1 MFLLFKLFTKY
12 GFYGLIYVYYFK
24 TFRRVVMTIVCILLL
39 LIFSLGAFLIYKK
52 SKTEKNIEKA
62 FVLAL
67 ASIVL
72 FSLGLEMSIFNINF
86 YTSKGNEEINL
97 NSQLADY
104 ENCEGYYTFF
114 TDETIE
120 IPKINEEINNIHIK
134 LNENNPF
141 VITANI
147 LLTDEANQFY
157 YGTPKRDIYLNVSK
171 SQYININ
178 TAGKSEKLGLIFES
192 DEDIVNIDSI
202 SINTERPFE
211 FSFLRIL
218 CLVGILCLVYL
229 FKPSSILYKKKLT
242 DSEYSKNT
250 LVTVLLCLQCAI
262 IIIFASINPTFMGFA
277 AKNYNQ
283 YKWDGTGVDLVGIDY
298 SSHNQ
303 YDELARAFLQ
313 GKTYIDNDDVP
324 QSLID
329 MENPYDT
336 TARSKQSQ
344 LTGDSYRWDVAY
356 FKGHYY
362 VYFGI
367 VPLLL
372 MYLPF
377 RAIFKAPF
385 PSAVG
390 IMAFALIFSIG
401 VFKLLDL
408 ICKKKFKNISVG
420 TYLITALTFV
430 NCCGMTFLVKRPDF
444 YSVPIMTSMAFV
456 VWGIYLWFKGLNAE
470 KNRLLNF
477 FTGSLCMALSVG
489 CRPQAVLICGVALPL
504 FLGYFFKDK
513 FIFKKQGIKELIP
526 LAIPFVI
533 IASGIMYYNYIRFG
547 SPFDFGSA
555 YNLTTNDV
563 TRRGFSIGRTGL
575 GIFTYLFQTPSFNA
589 TFPFI
594 EQVSIETNY
603 MGKTISENC
612 FGGLITTLPLLW
624 FGFAFPKVK
633 NTLKEKKVLALTIAL
648 FLIGFALVIADT
660 QAGGLL
666 QRYYSD
672 FGYIFFL
679 GAIFVI
685 YSLFEKSSLKEN
697 SNTLNTLIFISAFL
711 SIFYTI
717 ALAFSVSD
725 VTIDT
730 ENPTLFG
737 TIRHIV
743 EFWT

>member
-1 MFLLFKLFTKY
+1 
-12 GFYGLIYVYYFK
+12 
-24 TFRRVVMTIVCILLL
+24 MTVICILLL
-39 LIFSLGAFLIYKK
+39 LIFSFGAFLIYKK

-67 ASIVL
+67 ASIIL
-72 FSLGLEMSIFNINF
+72 FSVGLEISIFNINF
-86 YTSKGNEEINL
+86 YTTKGYEEINL
-97 NSQLADY
+97 NSKLADY
-104 ENCEGYYTFF
+104 QNCEGYYTFF

-120 IPKINEEINNIHIK
+120 IPEINEKIKNINIK
-134 LNENNPF
+134 LNPNNES
-141 VITANI
+141 VVYAKIY
-147 LLTDEANQFY
+147 LTDEANEFY
-157 YGTPKRDIYLNVSK
+157 YGTPEREIYLYVTK

-178 TAGKSEKLGLIFES
+178 TSGNSEKLALIFGS
-192 DEDIVNIDSI
+192 DSEAVNIDSI
-202 SINTERPFE
+202 SINCERPFE
-211 FSFLRIL
+211 FSLLRIF

-250 LVTVLLCLQCAI
+250 LAAVLLCLECAI
-262 IIIFASINPTFMGFA
+262 IIILGSINPTFMGIA
-277 AKNYNQ
+277 SKSYNPH
-283 YKWDGTGVDLVGIDY
+283 KWDGTGIDLVRISY
-298 SSHNQ
+298 SQHNQ
-303 YDELARAFLQ
+303 YDELAQAFLQ

-336 TARSKQSQ
+336 TARSRQAELS
-344 LTGDSYRWDVAY
+344 GDSYRWDVAY
-356 FKGHYY
+356 FDGHYY

-377 RAIFKAPF
+377 RAIFEAPF

-390 IMAFALIFSIG
+390 IMGFALIFSIG

-408 ICKKKFKNISVG
+408 IIKRKFKNISVG
-420 TYLITALTFV
+420 TYLITALTLI
-430 NCCGMTFLVKRPDF
+430 NCCGMLFLVKRPDF
-444 YSVPIMTSMAFV
+444 YSVPIITSMAFV
-456 VWGIYLWFKGLNAE
+456 IWGIYLWFKGLNTD
-470 KNRLLNF
+470 KNKLLNF

-489 CRPQAVLICGVALPL
+489 CRPQSVLICAVALPL
-504 FLGYFFKDK
+504 FLGYFFKEK
-513 FIFKKQGIKELIP
+513 LIFKKQGIKELIA
-526 LAIPFVI
+526 LAIPFVV
-533 IASGIMYYNYIRFG
+533 IASGIMYYNYIRFD

-563 TRRGFSIGRTGL
+563 TMRGFSLGRTGL

-594 EQVSIETNY
+594 EEVSIETSY
-603 MGKTISENC
+603 IGKTIAENC
-612 FGGLITTLPLLW
+612 FGGLITSLPLLW
-624 FGFAFPKVK
+624 FGFALPKAK
-633 NTLKEKKVLALTIAL
+633 AILKEKNIFALTITL

-679 GAIFVI
+679 ATNFVI
-685 YSLFEKSSLKEN
+685 YSLCEKEN
-697 SNTLNTLIFISAFL
+697 PLNNSNSLNNLIFISALL
-711 SIFYTI
+711 SVFYTI

-737 TIRHIV
+737 TLRHLV

>member
-1 MFLLFKLFTKY
+1 
-12 GFYGLIYVYYFK
+12 
-24 TFRRVVMTIVCILLL
+24 MTIVCILLL

-86 YTSKGNEEINL
+86 YTSKGNKEINL

-202 SINTERPFE
+202 SINTEIPFE
-211 FSFLRIL
+211 FSLLRIF

-250 LVTVLLCLQCAI
+250 LVTVLLCLQCTI
-262 IIIFASINPTFMGFA
+262 IIILGSINPTFMGIA
-277 AKNYNQ
+277 SKNYNQ
-283 YKWDGTGVDLVGIDY
+283 YKWDGAGVDLVGIDY
-298 SSHNQ
+298 ASHNQ

-377 RAIFKAPF
+377 RAIYKAPF

-444 YSVPIMTSMAFV
+444 
-456 VWGIYLWFKGLNAE
+456 
-470 KNRLLNF
+470 
-477 FTGSLCMALSVG
+477 
-489 CRPQAVLICGVALPL
+489 
-504 FLGYFFKDK
+504 
-513 FIFKKQGIKELIP
+513 
-526 LAIPFVI
+526 
-533 IASGIMYYNYIRFG
+533 
-547 SPFDFGSA
+547 
-555 YNLTTNDV
+555 
-563 TRRGFSIGRTGL
+563 
-575 GIFTYLFQTPSFNA
+575 
-589 TFPFI
+589 
-594 EQVSIETNY
+594 
-603 MGKTISENC
+603 
-612 FGGLITTLPLLW
+612 
-624 FGFAFPKVK
+624 
-633 NTLKEKKVLALTIAL
+633 
-648 FLIGFALVIADT
+648 
-660 QAGGLL
+660 
-666 QRYYSD
+666 
-672 FGYIFFL
+672 
-679 GAIFVI
+679 
-685 YSLFEKSSLKEN
+685 
-697 SNTLNTLIFISAFL
+697 
-711 SIFYTI
+711 
-717 ALAFSVSD
+717 
-725 VTIDT
+725 
-730 ENPTLFG
+730 
-737 TIRHIV
+737 
-743 EFWT
+743 

>member
-1 MFLLFKLFTKY
+1 
-12 GFYGLIYVYYFK
+12 
-24 TFRRVVMTIVCILLL
+24 MTVICILLL
-39 LIFSLGAFLIYKK
+39 SIFSVGAFFIYKK

-72 FSLGLEMSIFNINF
+72 FSIGLEISIFNINF
-86 YTSKGNEEINL
+86 YISKGNEEINL
-97 NSQLADY
+97 NSKLSDY

-120 IPKINEEINNIHIK
+120 IPEINQKINNIHIK
-134 LNENNPF
+134 LNRNNPS
-141 VITANI
+141 VVTAKLI
-147 LLTDEANQFY
+147 LTDEANQFY
-157 YGTPKRDIYLNVSK
+157 YSTPERDIYLNVNK

-178 TAGKSEKLGLIFES
+178 TSGKSEKVGLIFES
-192 DEDIVNIDSI
+192 NSDTINIDSI
-202 SINTERPFE
+202 SINAERPLE
-211 FSFLRIL
+211 ISLLRIF

-229 FKPSSILYKKKLT
+229 FKPSSILYQKKLT
-242 DSEYSKNT
+242 DNEYSKNT
-250 LVTVLLCLQCAI
+250 LVTVLLCLECAI
-262 IIIFASINPTFMGFA
+262 IIILASINPTFMGIA
-277 AKNYNQ
+277 SKNYNS
-283 YKWDGTGVDLVGIDY
+283 YKWDGNGIDFVRIDY
-298 SSHNQ
+298 TAHNQ
-303 YDELARAFLQ
+303 YDELAQAFLE
-313 GKTYIDNDDVP
+313 GKTYIDNNDVP

-336 TARSKQSQ
+336 TARSRQSEIS
-344 LTGDSYRWDVAY
+344 GDSYRWDVAY
-356 FKGHYY
+356 FNGHYY

-367 VPLLL
+367 VPLLI

-377 RAIFKAPF
+377 RAIFDAPF

-390 IMAFALIFSIG
+390 IMAFALFFSIG
-401 VFKLLDL
+401 VFKLLDHL
-408 ICKKKFKNISVG
+408 CKKKFKNISIG
-420 TYLITALTFV
+420 TYLLTSLTFV
-430 NCCGMTFLVKRPDF
+430 NCCGMTFLAKRPDF
-444 YSVPIMTSMAFV
+444 YSIPIITSMAFV
-456 VWGIYLWFKGLNAE
+456 VWGIYLWFRGLDTD
-470 KNRLLNF
+470 KKKILYF

-489 CRPQAVLICGVALPL
+489 CRPQSVLICGIALPL
-504 FLGYFFKDK
+504 FLSYFFKDK
-513 FIFKKQGIKELIP
+513 FIFKKQGIKELIT
-526 LAIPFVI
+526 LAIPFIV

-563 TRRGFSIGRTGL
+563 TRRGFSFGRTGL
-575 GIFTYLFQTPSFNA
+575 GIFTYLFQTPAFNA

-594 EQVSIETNY
+594 EPVSIETNY
-603 MGKTISENC
+603 IGKTISENC
-612 FGGLITTLPLLW
+612 FGGLITSLPLLW
-624 FGFAFPKVK
+624 FSFALPKAKSV
-633 NTLKEKKVLALTIAL
+633 LKEKKVFAFTIIL
-648 FLIGFALVIADT
+648 FLIGFALVIADV

-685 YSLFEKSSLKEN
+685 YSLYEQKPLENNANSLN
-697 SNTLNTLIFISAFL
+697 NLLIFSAFL
-711 SIFYTI
+711 SIFYSF

-737 TIRHIV
+737 TLRHIV
-743 EFWT
+743 EFWN

>member
-1 MFLLFKLFTKY
+1 
-12 GFYGLIYVYYFK
+12 
-24 TFRRVVMTIVCILLL
+24 MTVICILI
-39 LIFSLGAFLIYKK
+39 LIAFSLGAFLIYKK
-52 SKTEKNIEKA
+52 SNAEKNLEKA
-62 FVLAL
+62 FVLAM

-72 FSLGLEMSIFNINF
+72 FSIGLEASLFNINF
-86 YTSKGNEEINL
+86 YTSRGNEEIIL
-97 NSQLADY
+97 NEKLSDY
-104 ENCEGYYTFF
+104 KNCEGYYTFY

-120 IPKINEEINNIHIK
+120 IPEINQKINNIHIK
-134 LNENNPF
+134 LNENNLS

-147 LLTDEANQFY
+147 LLTDEANQFFFS
-157 YGTPKRDIYLNVSK
+157 TPERDIYLNVNK

-192 DEDIVNIDSI
+192 DLDTVNVDSI
-202 SINTERPFE
+202 SINAQRPFE
-211 FSFLRIL
+211 ISFLRIF

-242 DSEYSKNT
+242 DHEYSKNT
-250 LVTVLLCLQCAI
+250 LVTVLLCLECAI
-262 IIIFASINPTFMGFA
+262 IIILGSINPTFMGIA
-277 AKNYNQ
+277 SRSYNQ
-283 YKWDGTGVDLVGIDY
+283 YKWDGNGIDLVNINY

-303 YDELARAFLQ
+303 YDELAQAFLQ

-336 TARSKQSQ
+336 TARSQQAQ

-356 FKGHYY
+356 FDGHYY

-377 RAIFKAPF
+377 RAIFDAPF

-408 ICKKKFKNISVG
+408 IIKKKFRNISVG
-420 TYLITALTFV
+420 TYLLTALTFV
-430 NCCGMTFLVKRPDF
+430 NCCGMTFLAKRPDF

-456 VWGIYLWFKGLNAE
+456 VWGIYLWFKGLNEE
-470 KNRLLNF
+470 KKKPIYF
-477 FTGSLCMALSVG
+477 FLGSLCMALSVG
-489 CRPQAVLICGVALPL
+489 CRPQAVLICAVALPL

-513 FIFKKQGIKELIP
+513 FIFKKQGIKELAV
-526 LAIPFVI
+526 LAVPFVAV
-533 IASGIMYYNYIRFG
+533 ASVIMYYNYIRFG

-575 GIFTYLFQTPSFNA
+575 GIFTYLFQTPSFNG

-594 EQVSIETNY
+594 EGVNIETNY

-612 FGGLITTLPLLW
+612 FGGLITSLPLLW
-624 FGFAFPKVK
+624 FGFALPKVK
-633 NTLKEKKVLALTIAL
+633 NALKEKKVFALTITL
-648 FLIGFALVIADT
+648 FLIGFALVIADA

-685 YSLFEKSSLKEN
+685 YSLCEKQGLEKS
-697 SNTLNTLIFISAFL
+697 SNTLNNLVFISAFL
-711 SIFYTI
+711 SIFYSI

-730 ENPTLFG
+730 ENSTLFG
-737 TIRHIV
+737 ILRHMV
-743 EFWT
+743 EFWI

>member
-1 MFLLFKLFTKY
+1 
-12 GFYGLIYVYYFK
+12 
-24 TFRRVVMTIVCILLL
+24 MTIICVLLL
-39 LIFSLGAFLIYKK
+39 LIFSFGACLIYKK
-52 SKTEKNIEKA
+52 SKSEKNIEKA

-72 FSLGLEMSIFNINF
+72 FSLGLEFSIFNINF
-86 YTSKGNEEINL
+86 YTSRGNEEINL
-97 NSQLADY
+97 NSKLADY

-120 IPKINEEINNIHIK
+120 IPQINEKINNIHIK
-134 LNENNPF
+134 LNENNPY

-157 YGTPKRDIYLNVSK
+157 YNTPERDIYINVRK

-178 TAGKSEKLGLIFES
+178 TAGNSEKLGLIFES

-202 SINTERPFE
+202 SINAQRPFE
-211 FSFLRIL
+211 LSFLRIF

-250 LVTVLLCLQCAI
+250 LVTVLLCLECAI
-262 IIIFASINPTFMGFA
+262 IIILASINPTFMGIA
-277 AKNYNQ
+277 SKNYNA
-283 YKWDGTGVDLVGIDY
+283 YKWDGKGVDLVGIDY
-298 SSHNQ
+298 ASHNQ
-303 YDELARAFLQ
+303 YDELAQAFLH

-324 QSLID
+324 QSLVD

-336 TARSKQSQ
+336 TARSKQALLS
-344 LTGDSYRWDVAY
+344 GDSYRWDVAY
-356 FKGHYY
+356 FNGHYY

-372 MYLPF
+372 MYLPC
-377 RAIFKAPF
+377 RIIFNAPF

-420 TYLITALTFV
+420 TYLLTALTFV
-430 NCCGMTFLVKRPDF
+430 NCCGMTFLAKRPDF

-456 VWGIYLWFKGLNAE
+456 VWGIYLWFKGLNE
-470 KNRLLNF
+470 KKKRGLNF
-477 FTGSLCMALSVG
+477 LLGSLCMALSVG
-489 CRPQAVLICGVALPL
+489 CRPQSVLICAVAVPL

-513 FIFKKQGIKELIP
+513 FILKKQGIKELIT
-526 LAIPFVI
+526 LAIPFIVV
-533 IASGIMYYNYIRFG
+533 ASGIMYYNYIRFG

-563 TRRGFSIGRTGL
+563 TRRGLSLGRTGL

-603 MGKTISENC
+603 IGKTISENC
-612 FGGLITTLPLLW
+612 FGGLITSLPLLW
-624 FGFAFPKVK
+624 FGFTLPKVK
-633 NTLKEKKVLALTIAL
+633 NTLKDNKLLALTITL

-679 GAIFVI
+679 GTILVI
-685 YSLFEKSSLKEN
+685 YSLYEKSSLKE
-697 SNTLNTLIFISAFL
+697 SSDTLNNLIFISAFL
-711 SIFYTI
+711 SIFYSF

-737 TIRHIV
+737 TLRHIV
-743 EFWT
+743 EFWN

>member
-1 MFLLFKLFTKY
+1 
-12 GFYGLIYVYYFK
+12 
-24 TFRRVVMTIVCILLL
+24 MTIICILLL
-39 LIFSLGAFLIYKK
+39 LIFSFGAFLIYKK

-62 FVLAL
+62 FVLAVS
-67 ASIVL
+67 SIIL
-72 FSLGLEMSIFNINF
+72 FSIGLEISIFNINF
-86 YTSKGNEEINL
+86 YNSKGNEEISL
-97 NSQLADY
+97 NTKLSDY
-104 ENCEGYYTFF
+104 RNCEGYYTFF

-120 IPKINEEINNIHIK
+120 IPDINEKIKNINIK
-134 LNENNPF
+134 LNGNNES
-141 VITANI
+141 VVSVNI
-147 LLTDEANQFY
+147 LLTDEANKTY
-157 YGTPKRDIYLNVSK
+157 YETPERDVYLYINQ

-178 TAGKSEKLGLIFES
+178 TAGKTEKLGLIFES
-192 DEDIVNIDSI
+192 DVDTVNIDSI
-202 SINTERPFE
+202 SINCERPFE
-211 FSFLRIL
+211 FSILRIF
-218 CLVGILCLVYL
+218 CLVGILCLFYI
-229 FKPSSILYKKKLT
+229 FKPSSILYKKKLC
-242 DSEYSKNT
+242 DNEYSKNT
-250 LVTVLLCLQCAI
+250 LVTVLLCLECAI
-262 IIIFASINPTFMGFA
+262 IIILGSINPTFMGIA
-277 AKNYNQ
+277 SKNYNPH
-283 YKWDGTGVDLVGIDY
+283 KWDGEGIDLVRISY
-298 SSHNQ
+298 SQHNQ
-303 YDELARAFLQ
+303 YDELAQAFLQ

-336 TARSKQSQ
+336 NARSKQALLS
-344 LTGDSYRWDVAY
+344 GDSYRWDVAY
-356 FKGHYY
+356 FNGHYY

-377 RAIFKAPF
+377 RAIFDAPF

-390 IMAFALIFSIG
+390 IMGFALIFSIG
-401 VFKLLDL
+401 VFKLLNL

-420 TYLITALTFV
+420 TYLLTSLTLI

-456 VWGIYLWFKGLNAE
+456 VWGVYLWIKGLDAD
-470 KNRLLNF
+470 KKKLKYF
-477 FTGSLCMALSVG
+477 FLGSLCMALSVG
-489 CRPQAVLICGVALPL
+489 CRPQSVLICAVALPL

-513 FIFKKQGIKELIP
+513 FIFKKQGIKELVT

-533 IASGIMYYNYIRFG
+533 IASGIMYYNFIRFG

-563 TRRGFSIGRTGL
+563 TRRGFSFGRTGL
-575 GIFTYLFQTPSFNA
+575 GIYTYLFQAPSFNA

-594 EQVSIETNY
+594 EPVSIETNY
-603 MGKTISENC
+603 IGKTIYENC
-612 FGGLITTLPLLW
+612 FGGLITSLPLLW
-624 FGFAFPKVK
+624 FGFALPKAK
-633 NTLKEKKVLALTIAL
+633 NILKEKKLLSLTIVL
-648 FLIGFALVIADT
+648 FIIGLALVIADT

-679 GAIFVI
+679 GAILVI
-685 YSLFEKSSLKEN
+685 YSLFEKNANTEF
-697 SNTLNTLIFISAFL
+697 SNTLKTLLFISAFL

-717 ALAFSVSD
+717 SLAFSISD

-737 TIRHIV
+737 TFRHLV

>member
-1 MFLLFKLFTKY
+1 
-12 GFYGLIYVYYFK
+12 
-24 TFRRVVMTIVCILLL
+24 MTAICILLL
-39 LIFSLGAFLIYKK
+39 LIFSFGAFFIYKK
-52 SKTEKNIEKA
+52 SKNEKNIEKA
-62 FVLAL
+62 FALAL

-72 FSLGLEMSIFNINF
+72 FSLGLEISIFNINF
-86 YTSKGNEEINL
+86 YTSKGYEEINL
-97 NSQLADY
+97 EAKLKDY
-104 ENCEGYYTFF
+104 KNCEGYYTFF
-114 TDETIE
+114 TDTTIE
-120 IPKINEEINNIHIK
+120 IPEIDEKINNIHIK
-134 LNENNPF
+134 LNQNNPSY
-141 VITANI
+141 VTSKIY
-147 LLTDEANQFY
+147 LTDEANEFY
-157 YGTPKRDIYLNVSK
+157 YSTPERDIYTYVTK

-178 TAGKSEKLGLIFES
+178 TAGKSEKIALLFES
-192 DEDIVNIDSI
+192 DTETVNIDSI
-202 SINTERPFE
+202 SINCERPFE
-211 FSFLRIL
+211 FSLLRIF
-218 CLVGILCLVYL
+218 CLVGALCLLYL

-242 DSEYSKNT
+242 DNEYSKNT
-250 LVTVLLCLQCAI
+250 LVTVLLCLECAI
-262 IIIFASINPTFMGFA
+262 IIILGSINPTFMGIA
-277 AKNYNQ
+277 SKGYNYH
-283 YKWDGTGVDLVGIDY
+283 KWDGNGIDLVKISY
-298 SSHNQ
+298 SQHNQ
-303 YDELARAFLQ
+303 YDELAQAFLQ

-336 TARSKQSQ
+336 VARSKQAEAS
-344 LTGDSYRWDVAY
+344 GDSYRWDVAY
-356 FKGHYY
+356 FNGHYY

-377 RAIFKAPF
+377 RAIFDAPF

-390 IMAFALIFSIG
+390 IMGFALIFSIG

-420 TYLITALTFV
+420 TYLLTALTFV
-430 NCCGMTFLVKRPDF
+430 NCCGMTFLAKRPDF

-456 VWGIYLWFKGLNAE
+456 VWGIYLWFKGLNTD
-470 KNRLLNF
+470 KNKLLNF

-489 CRPQAVLICGVALPL
+489 CRPQSVLICAIALPL
-504 FLGYFFKDK
+504 FLSYFFKEK
-513 FIFKKQGIKELIP
+513 YLFKKQGIKELVT
-526 LAIPFVI
+526 LAVPFVV
-533 IASGIMYYNYIRFG
+533 IASGIMYYNFIRFG

-563 TRRGFSIGRTGL
+563 TRRGFSPGRTGL

-594 EQVSIETNY
+594 EQVSVETNY
-603 MGKTISENC
+603 MGKTIVENC
-612 FGGLITTLPLLW
+612 FGGLITSLPLLW
-624 FGFAFPKVK
+624 FGFALPKAKTV
-633 NTLKEKKVLALTIAL
+633 LKEHKIFALTLTL

-679 GAIFVI
+679 GTIFVI
-685 YSLFEKSSLKEN
+685 YSLCEKSNLTKN
-697 SNTLNTLIFISAFL
+697 SNTLNNLIFISALL
-711 SIFYTI
+711 SIFYSI

-730 ENPTLFG
+730 ENSTLFG
-737 TIRHIV
+737 TLRHLV

>member
-1 MFLLFKLFTKY
+1 
-12 GFYGLIYVYYFK
+12 
-24 TFRRVVMTIVCILLL
+24 MTVFCILLL
-39 LIFSLGAFLIYKK
+39 LIFSFGAFFIYKK

-72 FSLGLEMSIFNINF
+72 FSVGLEASIFNINF
-86 YTSKGNEEINL
+86 YTSEGNEEINL
-97 NSQLADY
+97 EAKLKDY
-104 ENCEGYYTFF
+104 KNCEGYYTFF
-114 TDETIE
+114 ADDTIE
-120 IPKINEEINNIHIK
+120 ISGINEKINNIHIR
-134 LNENNPF
+134 LNKNNPSY
-141 VITANI
+141 VTAK
-147 LLTDEANQFY
+147 LYLTDEANEFY
-157 YGTPKRDIYLNVSK
+157 YGTPEREIYTYVTK

-178 TAGKSEKLGLIFES
+178 AAGNSEKIALIFES
-192 DEDIVNIDSI
+192 DTETVNIDEI
-202 SINTERPFE
+202 SINCERPFD
-211 FSFLRIL
+211 FSLLRIFCVVGTL
-218 CLVGILCLVYL
+218 CLIYL

-242 DSEYSKNT
+242 DNEYSKNT
-250 LVTVLLCLQCAI
+250 LVAVLLCLECAI
-262 IIIFASINPTFMGFA
+262 IIILGSINPTFMGIA
-277 AKNYNQ
+277 SKNYNS
-283 YKWDGTGVDLVGIDY
+283 YKWDGKGIDLVEINY
-298 SSHNQ
+298 SQHNQ
-303 YDELARAFLQ
+303 YDELAQAFIK

-336 TARSKQSQ
+336 VARSKQSEAS
-344 LTGDSYRWDVAY
+344 GDSYRWDVAY
-356 FKGHYY
+356 FDGHYY

-367 VPLLL
+367 IPLLL
-372 MYLPF
+372 MYLPC
-377 RAIFKAPF
+377 RAIFDAPF

-408 ICKKKFKNISVG
+408 ICKKKFKSISVG
-420 TYLITALTFV
+420 TYLLTALTFV
-430 NCCGMTFLVKRPDF
+430 NCCGMAFLVKRPDF

-456 VWGIYLWFKGLNAE
+456 VWGIYLWFKGLNTD
-470 KNRLLNF
+470 KNKLLNF

-489 CRPQAVLICGVALPL
+489 CRPQSVLICAIALPL
-504 FLGYFFKDK
+504 FSGYFFKEK
-513 FIFKKQGIKELIP
+513 NLFRKQGIKELVT
-526 LAIPFVI
+526 LAVPFVV
-533 IASGIMYYNYIRFG
+533 IASGIMYYNFIRFG

-563 TRRGFSIGRTGL
+563 TRRGFSLGRTGL

-594 EQVSIETNY
+594 EEVSIETNY
-603 MGKTISENC
+603 MGKTIAENC
-612 FGGLITTLPLLW
+612 FGGLITSLPLLW
-624 FGFAFPKVK
+624 FVFALPKA
-633 NTLKEKKVLALTIAL
+633 KKVLKGKKLFALTITL
-648 FLIGFALVIADT
+648 FLVGLALVIADT

-685 YSLFEKSSLKEN
+685 YSLCEKSNPTKN
-697 SNTLNTLIFISAFL
+697 SNVLNNLVFISALL

-730 ENPTLFG
+730 ENSTLFG
-737 TIRHIV
+737 NLRHLV